1 MSPNNKR
8 DDEQCNQV
16 AEVIRQHPEG
26 ITKADI
32 AQLVNLSYN
41 RVDKILITLSFS
53 HPLAEETV
61 SRNKVKFFMIEDI

>member
-1 MSPNNKR
+1 MIHQNKR

-26 ITKADI
+26 ITTASI
-32 AQLVNLSYN
+32 AKIVNLSYN
-41 RVDKILITLSFS
+41 RVAKILIALSFS

-61 SRNKVKFFMIEDI
+61 SRNEVKFFMIEGI